1 MNKFVSVVTPT
12 FNEIENIEL
21 LYKKIKKELINMSL
35 LIKLFK
41 KTIKKFMIIEMINV
55 IIDNKLIFRT

>member
-1 MNKFVSVVTPT
+1 
-12 FNEIENIEL
+12 
-21 LYKKIKKELINMSL
+21 MSF

>member
-1 MNKFVSVVTPT
+1 
-12 FNEIENIEL
+12 
-21 LYKKIKKELINMSL
+21 MSL